1 MQREISDKK
10 YNDDLFVLFFFSFVS
25 FYKSVLNLHHS
36 IAKKKKLNIDLS
48 FLFFFS
54 TLFTSCLFV
63 FCLSFSLFSLS
74 FTMYRPH
81 HSSLILITLIQSVHS
96 VNNYNLFYSISI
108 YLLVWPKIKEKSNY
122 KNKLFTL

>member
-1 MQREISDKK
+1 MEDICFCFFQCCK
-10 YNDDLFVLFFFSFVS
+10 LLVCVLS
-25 FYKSVLNLHHS
+25 L
-36 IAKKKKLNIDLS
+36 
-48 FLFFFS
+48 
-54 TLFTSCLFV
+54 
-63 FCLSFSLFSLS
+63 CLSLSLS
-74 FTMYRPH
+74 FTMFRPH